1 MPTSLIATGV
11 QFNDSSIQTTALPSL
26 FTQSYTAA
34 NGWQR
39 FPGGVIVQW
48 GNNAAGVVTF
58 PIAFPTSCRSVVATG
73 SQGGSGRTIRAL
85 SFTTSNFTMGADFCC
100 VNAGINSFWIAVGH

>member
-11 QFNDSSIQTTALPSL
+11 QFNDSSIQTTSLPSL

-48 GNNAAGVVTF
+48 GNNTAGTVTF
-58 PIAFPTSCRSVVATG
+58 PIAFPTACRSVAATG
-73 SQGGSGRTIRAL
+73 SAGGSGRTIRAL
-85 SFTTSNFTMGADFCC
+85 SFTTSNFSLGADFCC
-100 VNAGINSFWIAVGH
+100 ANVVINSFWIAVGY